1 MSVLAVIG
9 FVLCLIG
16 IYKMK
21 YGGQTF
27 KGLFFAI
34 IGLVFIFFGTAA
46 GGEDN
51 PNSSGIANE
60 IKQEIKD
67 EIRDEAA
74 QRVVEGLDNQPQDSE
89 QRKP

>member
-1 MSVLAVIG
+1 MSVAAVIG

-27 KGLFFAI
+27 KGLIFAI

-60 IKQEIKD
+60 IKQEIK
-67 EIRDEAA
+67 EEAA
-74 QRVVEGLDNQPQDSE
+74 QRVVEGLDNPPQDSE

>member
-1 MSVLAVIG
+1 MSVAAVIG

-27 KGLFFAI
+27 KGLAFAI

-51 PNSSGIANE
+51 PNSSVISNE
-60 IKQEIKD
+60 VKQEIK
-67 EIRDEAA
+67 EEAA